1 MRLFWYWL
9 KGILFP
15 RRCILCR
22 SFLKDHETDLCHEC
36 RQSAPSYPFGAGNP
50 DPSGKIS
57 GQFLDSFTAVWYYEG
72 DVRGSILRY
81 KFRRAVHLAPKFG
94 SLLAMKLLEQG
105 PEQFDLL
112 TWVPVSSI
120 RRLRRGYDQCHLLS
134 RAVGEQLGVPPV
146 RTLRKIRHTPPQSR
160 ISSFSERRANVL
172 GAYEVTKD
180 IDLHGKRI
188 VLIDDIYT
196 TGATMTECA
205 RMLLTAGAREVH
217 GAAIAVVRNQK
228 K

>member
-72 DVRGSILRY
+72 NARASILRF
-81 KFRRAVHLAPKFG
+81 KFHGAGQYAAAYGR
-94 SLLAMKLLEQG
+94 LLAMKLCREH
-105 PEQFDLL
+105 PEGFDMV
-112 TWVPVSSI
+112 TWVPIS
-120 RRLRRGYDQCHLLS
+120 RRRRWTRGYDQSQLLAD
-134 RAVGEQLGVPPV
+134 AVCRELGMEAIPL
-146 RTLRKIRHTPPQSR
+146 LRKVRNNKRQSGMPAEQR
-160 ISSFSERRANVL
+160 KANVL
-172 GAYEVTKD
+172 GAYSAVNREA
-180 IDLHGKRI
+180 LAGKRI
-188 VLIDDIYT
+188 LLLDDVFT
-196 TGATMTECA
+196 TGSTAEECA
-205 RMLLTAGAREVH
+205 RVLLTAGAGEVH
-217 GAAIAVVRNQK
+217 GAAVAAAQK
-228 K
+228 HEK